1 MLAQRIILFAALL
14 GAALGSGFAAHSDI
28 VHTPTFKVDG
38 KIVVWGGHPPGSLP
52 AGRLGD
58 TISGK
63 ITPPAPNPS
72 HIVQTA
78 HLTPTHPQDTPIY
91 TLGDPSSTFYV
102 ASNTAFNIDA
112 ALADPVSDTSEA
124 LRASLLIKVDIRGD
138 GTVPFGTKA
147 QYPHTGGARGGLP
160 AKTIT
165 LADLRQSTRVFTG
178 NQRTAKSPGSIA
190 EQSIR
195 FTMSTRNTIGAESKA
210 HAHDIVYTVFIP

>member
-1 MLAQRIILFAALL
+1 LRVWRIILFAALC
-14 GAALGSGFAAHSDI
+14 GAGLGSGFAAHSDI

-38 KIVVWGGHPPGSLP
+38 KIIVWGGHAPGSLP
-52 AGRLGD
+52 AARLGD

-78 HLTPTHPQDTPIY
+78 HL
-91 TLGDPSSTFYV
+91 DPSSTFYV

-112 ALADPVSDTSEA
+112 ALANPVSDTSEA
-124 LRASLLIKVDIRGD
+124 LRASLLIEVDIRGD

-160 AKTIT
+160 ANTIT

-190 EQSIR
+190 EQSVR
-195 FTMSTRNTIGAESKA
+195 FTMSTQNTIGAESKA
-210 HAHDIVYTVFIP
+210 YAHGIVYTVFIP